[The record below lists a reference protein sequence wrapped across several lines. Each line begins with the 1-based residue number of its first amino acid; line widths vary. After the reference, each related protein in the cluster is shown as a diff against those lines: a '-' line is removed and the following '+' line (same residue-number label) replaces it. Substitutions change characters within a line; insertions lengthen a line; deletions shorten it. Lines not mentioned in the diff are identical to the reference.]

1 MTPWTYRNRALGAGR
16 MDTAEILKKVRQI
29 EIQTG
34 KLVSETFSGEY
45 LSVFKGQ
52 GIEFAEVREYIP
64 GDDIR
69 SIDWNVTAR
78 TGVPY
83 IKKYNETR
91 ELTLMI
97 ACDVSASQH
106 FGSLDKLKQETAAE
120 LAALFAF
127 SAMTN
132 NDKVGLLLFSDKI
145 ELFVPPKKGKKH
157 ILRLIRE
164 LLAFEPSSRG
174 TDIAL
179 ALKTLTKV
187 IRRQGILVL
196 LSDFLSP
203 VEQFSK
209 PFRLAAKKF
218 DLIPVIISDR
228 RERTLPRLPV
238 CLAVQDPESAEEA
251 FINLSG
257 AAARAVEQ
265 DAQTRQQALTQLF
278 NPLKI
283 EPISVDTAQP
293 AADPVIAFFKRRAKK
308 LKR

>member
-1 MTPWTYRNRALGAGR
+1 

-196 LSDFLSP
+196 LSDFLAP